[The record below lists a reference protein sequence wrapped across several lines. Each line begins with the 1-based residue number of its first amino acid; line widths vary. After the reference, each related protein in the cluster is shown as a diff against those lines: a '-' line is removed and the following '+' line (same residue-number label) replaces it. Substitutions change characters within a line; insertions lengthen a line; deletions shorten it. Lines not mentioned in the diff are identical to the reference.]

1 MDENS
6 TSQLIL
12 KELQSQTRYL
22 RQSALLGVVAII
34 ALLVFIG
41 ISTYRVLTIEHH
53 KKDTAPSWNQV
64 QYLNDQGKHDEAL
77 KMALSIL
84 QNSQNDW
91 YSNSYVAAIYLA
103 KGDLKDAEKYYA
115 IAYQLLPSDEN
126 SKMLTAVRKRIN
138 SKPGPIPK

>member
-1 MDENS
+1 MDENN
-6 TSQLIL
+6 TIQLIL

-22 RQSALLGVVAII
+22 RQSALLGVVAIV
-34 ALLVFIG
+34 ALFVFIG

-64 QYLNDQGKHDEAL
+64 QLLDDQGKHDEAL

-84 QNSQNDW
+84 LNSPSDW

-103 KGDLKDAEKYYA
+103 KGDLINAEKYYA
-115 IAYQLLPSDEN
+115 VAYQLFPSDEN
-126 SKMLTAVRKRIN
+126 SKMLIAVRK
-138 SKPGPIPK
+138 